1 MFITYH
7 SLGCFKIQT
16 KDAVIIT
23 DPYQDSVGLKL
34 PKAKADI
41 VTMTDPNSELC
52 NNIDRVIGEPIVVDH
67 PGEYESHNTF
77 IYSVPSGG
85 SVPGGGSVPADGSD
99 YPSSFLMVTED
110 IFIAHLGLTD
120 KLLTDKQLE
129 LFEDAHILFLP
140 LQTLSGEK
148 ASEIVSQIEPRLIVP
163 MYYQLPGLKIKSVPP
178 AVFAKE
184 MGVKDYTGETRLK
197 ISKKDLP
204 QEETK
209 VVFMQ
214 PS

>member
-34 PKAKADI
+34 AKAKADI
-41 VTMTDPNSELC
+41 VTMTDPGSELC
-52 NNIDRVIGEPIVVDH
+52 NNVDRIMGEPLVVNH

-77 IYSVPSGG
+77 IYSVPAAAG
-85 SVPGGGSVPADGSD
+85 D
-99 YPSSFLMVTED
+99 YPSSFLMVAED
-110 IFIAHLGLTD
+110 IFIAHLGLID
-120 KLLTDKQLE
+120 KPLNEKQLE

-140 LQTLSGEK
+140 VQSLSGEK
-148 ASEIVSQIEPRLIVP
+148 ASEIVSQIEPRMVIP
-163 MYYQLPGLKIKSVPP
+163 MYYQLPGLKVKSVPP
-178 AVFAKE
+178 AAFAKE

-197 ISKKDLP
+197 LSKKDLP